1 MPRPTSRLKLVM
13 LNNQSGVEKCI
24 SAMLAPEL
32 NESLHWLN
40 SDAQTIAGQRGRI
53 LALVF
58 WNASSVY
65 SQNLIDELTR
75 IKAKHPLGLAVLG
88 IHLPK
93 FDNEVDDRVV
103 MKAVNRQRI
112 AFPVANDRGW
122 VTWQH
127 FGISRWPSVAL
138 IDGEGVVCEII
149 AGDDQ
154 IELLEKMIGELIN
167 KSATSHSI
175 MEHAF
180 RAKNAEEQT
189 ALSFPSGIA
198 VTDSHLYI
206 SDTLHNRILECTHQG
221 RILREFGN
229 GHPDLNDGP
238 ANEAAFNAPRGLCLV
253 RETLYVAD
261 TGNHA
266 LRRIHLISGD
276 VATVLGTGKAGQP
289 REGVSK
295 HSSENSLNMPWGL
308 SGSNDKLY
316 IAMAGCNQIW
326 EYELGNA
333 RLRFIAGTGDLGIA
347 DGPGRNALFAQ
358 PADVALV
365 QQSLY
370 VVDSATSAVRAIQLQ
385 QNTVQT
391 LVGQGLYEFGDQD
404 GERRDARLQFPQAIA
419 LDPNSPVLWIAD
431 TYNGSLRKLRL
442 GGGGMSTQQL
452 PQSLNEP
459 AALAVGAGALWIAD
473 AGAHEI
479 LRYDFAS
486 ELLSR
491 LPIGE

>member
-1 MPRPTSRLKLVM
+1 M
-13 LNNQSGVEKCI
+13 

-40 SDAQTIAGQRGRI
+40 CDAQTIRGQRGRI

-65 SQNLIDELTR
+65 SQNLIHALAR
-75 IKAKHPLGLAVLG
+75 IKAKHPVGLAVLG

-103 MKAVNRQRI
+103 MKAVNRQHI
-112 AFPVANDRGW
+112 SFPVANDRGW
-122 VTWQH
+122 ISWQH
-127 FGISRWPSVAL
+127 FGITRWPSVAL
-138 IDGEGVVCEII
+138 IDGEGLVREIV

-154 IELLEKMIGELIN
+154 VEMLEKIIGDLIHE
-167 KSATSHSI
+167 SSTSQSM

-180 RAKNAEEQT
+180 RAKNAEEDL
-189 ALSFPSGIA
+189 ALLFPSGIA
-198 VTDSHLYI
+198 CTDSHLYVA
-206 SDTLHNRILECTHQG
+206 DTGHHRILECTHQG

-238 ANEAAFNAPRGLCLV
+238 ANEAAFNSPRGLCIV

-266 LRRIHLISGD
+266 LRRVNLISGD
-276 VATVLGTGKAGQP
+276 VSTILGTGKAGQP
-289 REGVSK
+289 KEGVSK
-295 HSSENSLNMPWGL
+295 HSSENSLNMPWGI

-326 EYELGNA
+326 EYELGNS
-333 RLRFIAGTGDLGIA
+333 RMRFVAGTGDLGIA

-358 PADVALV
+358 PSGVALV

-370 VVDSATSAVRAIQLQ
+370 VVDSATSSVRAIQLQ

-404 GERRDARLQFPQAIA
+404 GERREARMQFPQAVA

-459 AALAVGAGALWIAD
+459 AALAIGAGALWIAD

-479 LRYDFAS
+479 LRYDLSS
-486 ELLSR
+486 ELLAR

>member
-1 MPRPTSRLKLVM
+1 M
-13 LNNQSGVEKCI
+13 L
-24 SAMLAPEL
+24 AMLAPEL
-32 NESLHWLN
+32 NENLHWLN
-40 SDAQTIAGQRGRI
+40 ADAQSIAGHRGRV

-58 WNASSVY
+58 WNASSAY
-65 SQNLIDELTR
+65 SQNLIDELAR
-75 IKAKHPLGLAVLG
+75 IKAKHPVGLSVLG

-93 FDNEVDDRVV
+93 FDSEVDDRIVL
-103 MKAVNRQRI
+103 KAVNRHKI
-112 AFPVANDRGW
+112 GFPVANDRSW
-122 VTWQH
+122 ITWQH
-127 FGISRWPSVAL
+127 FGITRWPSVAL
-138 IDGEGVVCEII
+138 IDAEGVVRDIVS
-149 AGDDQ
+149 GDDQ
-154 IELLEKMIGELIN
+154 SDLLGKMIAELLDE
-167 KSATSHSI
+167 SAASHS
-175 MEHAF
+175 MVEQTF
-180 RAKNAEEQT
+180 RARNVEAQS

-206 SDTLHNRILECTHQG
+206 ADTAHHRILECTHQG

-238 ANEAAFNAPRGLCLV
+238 ANEAAFNSPRGLCLI

-266 LRRIHLISGD
+266 LRRVNLLNGD
-276 VATVLGTGKAGQP
+276 VDTILGSGKAGQP
-289 REGVSK
+289 KEGVSV
-295 HSSENSLNMPWGL
+295 HSSDISLNMPWGL

-316 IAMAGCNQIW
+316 IAMAGCNQVW

-358 PADVALV
+358 PTDLALV
-365 QQSLY
+365 QQTLY
-370 VVDSATSAVRAIQLQ
+370 VVDSATSSVRAIQLQ

-419 LDPNSPVLWIAD
+419 LDPNSPALWIAD

-442 GGGGMSTQQL
+442 GGGGVSTQQL
-452 PQSLNEP
+452 SQSLNQP
-459 AALAVGAGALWIAD
+459 SAMAAGAGALWIAD
-473 AGAHEI
+473 AGSHEV
-479 LRYDFAS
+479 LRYDFSS
-486 ELLSR
+486 ELLTR

>member
-1 MPRPTSRLKLVM
+1 M
-13 LNNQSGVEKCI
+13 L
-24 SAMLAPEL
+24 ATLAPEL
-32 NESLHWLN
+32 NENLHWLN

-58 WNASSVY
+58 WNASSGY
-65 SQNLIDELTR
+65 SQNLIDELAR
-75 IKAKHPLGLAVLG
+75 IKAKYPLGLAVLG
-88 IHLPK
+88 IHIPK
-93 FDNEVDDRVV
+93 FDKEADDRVI

-112 AFPVANDRGW
+112 NFPVANDRNW
-122 VTWQH
+122 ITWQH
-127 FGISRWPSVAL
+127 FGITRWPSVAL
-138 IDGEGVVCEII
+138 IDGAGAVREIV

-167 KSATSHSI
+167 ESATSHS
-175 MEHAF
+175 MKEHAF
-180 RAKNAEEQT
+180 RANNPEERSV
-189 ALSFPSGIA
+189 LSFPSGIT

-206 SDTLHNRILECTHQG
+206 ADTGNNRILECTHQG

-238 ANEAAFNAPRGLCLV
+238 ANDAAFNSPRGLCLV
-253 RETLYVAD
+253 RETLYIAD

-266 LRRIHLISGD
+266 LRRINLIGGD
-276 VATVLGTGKAGQP
+276 VATVLGTGRPGQP

-347 DGPGRNALFAQ
+347 DGPGKNALFAQ

-459 AALAVGAGALWIAD
+459 AALAVGAGSLWIAD